1 MLGTLTGPLKHIALI
16 GAILL
21 FLVSRW
27 MKREWKRRMEVIQKR
42 FGDPYERI
50 REIGESPN
58 FLQNI
63 PANLFRMDQFAQG
76 DIGTAQMVFAGC
88 SIIWFGIWLILVF

>member
-1 MLGTLTGPLKHIALI
+1 MLGTLTGPFKHFVLI

-27 MKREWKRRMEVIQKR
+27 MKKEWIRRMKIIQRR
-42 FGDPYERI
+42 FGDPYKRI
-50 REIGESPN
+50 REIGESPD

-63 PANLFRMDQFAQG
+63 PTNLFRMDQFAQG
-76 DIGTAQMVFAGC
+76 DIGTAQMVFVGC